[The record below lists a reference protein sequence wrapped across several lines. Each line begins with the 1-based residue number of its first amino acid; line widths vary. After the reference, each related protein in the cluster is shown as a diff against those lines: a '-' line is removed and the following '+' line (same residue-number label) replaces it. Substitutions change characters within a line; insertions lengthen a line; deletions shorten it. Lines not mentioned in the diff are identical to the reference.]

1 MPLSV
6 PPPPGGLLLIP
17 EGTVVGYWRLYFLYN
32 ILSPVATRPCA
43 MHEFTAQIT
52 DLRNNLGF
60 TVREVARS
68 GNPVIVRRYDRE
80 DVILVPLAEWRRL
93 QDLEQEYSARLFELG
108 QILGHDW
115 TALDN

>member
-1 MPLSV
+1 M
-6 PPPPGGLLLIP
+6 
-17 EGTVVGYWRLYFLYN
+17 VGYWRLYFLYN
-32 ILSPVATRPCA
+32 ILSPDANRPYA

-80 DVILVPLAEWRRL
+80 EVILVPLAEWRRL
-93 QDLEQEYSARLFELG
+93 QDLEREYAE
-108 QILGHDW
+108 DE
-115 TALDN
+115 

>member
-1 MPLSV
+1 M
-6 PPPPGGLLLIP
+6 
-17 EGTVVGYWRLYFLYN
+17 VGYWRLYFLYN
-32 ILSPVATRPCA
+32 NLSPVATRPCA

-93 QDLEQEYSARLFELG
+93 QDLEQECSARLFELG
-108 QILGHDW
+108 QILGHD
-115 TALDN
+115 